1 MVHKHSLPTPGLM
14 CYCIRKTNLQKICFS
29 QNNSQIYKQTIPMDL
44 SRIKWLS
51 PVYSTARCSH
61 ARPGEF
67 ITAPPISYNMSRC
80 SDKDPLM
87 IIFPPDTERIRRVI
101 NLLSKAFTIFSS
113 LLFCTWETT
122 TCQKANT
129 LFITSKHDAIRN
141 LTAHESIQSLVCK
154 WKLGV
159 SKTIPENMATLT

>member
-1 MVHKHSLPTPGLM
+1 MVHKYSLPTPGLM

-29 QNNSQIYKQTIPMDL
+29 QNNSQIYKQTTPMDL

-101 NLLSKAFTIFSS
+101 NLLSVYDIFEPTV
-113 LLFCTWETT
+113 LYMRNYYL
-122 TCQKANT
+122 
-129 LFITSKHDAIRN
+129 SK
-141 LTAHESIQSLVCK
+141 
-154 WKLGV
+154 
-159 SKTIPENMATLT
+159 SKYFVYNIKT